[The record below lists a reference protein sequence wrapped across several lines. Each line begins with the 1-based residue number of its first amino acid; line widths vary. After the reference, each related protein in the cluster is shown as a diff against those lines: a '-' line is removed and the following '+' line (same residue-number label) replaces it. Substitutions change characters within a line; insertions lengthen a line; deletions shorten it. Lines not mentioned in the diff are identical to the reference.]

1 MNFTSTKRLLIPITY
16 QFSIRYLLRTGL
28 LQRISEYAQP
38 LIALTWQDA
47 ELSRELK
54 QLGAEVY
61 LLPETHLGPTYTR
74 IRRQVDTWHLR
85 KRLKSVSTDIDARR
99 TNVHHDPNMRLLQH
113 ARTLKHLLRLMLPGE
128 VERMLAVEERQ
139 LKQDTNLAEFEQMIS
154 QMKPDAVF
162 SFTPYHRQ
170 EELVLR
176 AAKVLG
182 IPMVTSIISFDNI
195 TTRGWIPIIFD
206 TYMVWNHYNEQELYR
221 AYPEASSS
229 HVVIVGPAQF
239 DFYWDKRYLWSERE
253 WQNTLSLSG
262 DRPVILYGASTVNIA
277 PHEPLFLYQ
286 LDEAISNNEIPDK
299 PIIILRRH
307 PMDGPERWQ
316 EVLGNAQ
323 NIVYDD
329 PWALGQTYKYTNIRH
344 DDVAKLVS
352 TLAYSQV
359 HINVSSTMTLDG
371 AVFDRPQIGPAYDDR
386 PGRKYARIMKEL
398 YEREHY
404 LPITYSGGLD
414 VVYSRNEMIDA
425 VKTALLYPSLKAVE
439 RKQMLKKMCTF
450 LDGKCTDRV
459 AETLRQALM

>member
-1 MNFTSTKRLLIPITY
+1 MNRTRTKRLLIPITY

-28 LQRISEYAQP
+28 LQKISEYVQP
-38 LIALTWQDA
+38 VIALTWRDA
-47 ELSRELK
+47 ELCGELE

-61 LLPETHLGPTYTR
+61 LLPETHLGPAYIR

-85 KRLKSVSTDIDARR
+85 KRLKSVSTNIDARR
-99 TNVHHDPNMRLLQH
+99 TNLHHDASTRLLQH
-113 ARTLKHLLRLMLPGE
+113 ARTANHLLRLMLPGE
-128 VERMLAVEERQ
+128 VERMLAVEEAQ
-139 LKQDTNLAEFEQMIS
+139 LRQDTNLVEFEHLLH

-170 EELVLR
+170 EDLILR
-176 AAKVLG
+176 AAKFLG
-182 IPMVTSIISFDNI
+182 LPMITSIISFDNI

-206 TYMVWNHYNEQELYR
+206 TYMVWNHYNETELYR
-221 AYPEASSS
+221 AYPEASGS

-239 DFYWDKRYLWSERE
+239 DFYWDKRYLWSKEE
-253 WQNTLSLSG
+253 WQNTLSLSR
-262 DRPVILYGASTVNIA
+262 DRPIILYGASTVNIA
-277 PHEPLFLYQ
+277 PHEPLFLHQ
-286 LDEAISNNEIPDK
+286 LDEAIADNEIPDK

-316 EVLGNAQ
+316 GVLNKAR

-329 PWALGQTYKYTNIRH
+329 PWALGETYKYTNIRH

-386 PGRKYARIMKEL
+386 PGHRYDRIMKEL

-425 VKTALLYPSLKAVE
+425 VKNALLSPSLKAVE
-439 RKQMLKKMCTF
+439 RKEMLQDMCTF

-459 AETLRQALM
+459 VGALRQALI